1 MAFSC
6 LLRPALDMAVRKNP
20 DGSITVGILD
30 DEPKEVKPEAAAE
43 KPKRTAKPKNKGEG

>member
-6 LLRPALDMAVRKNP
+6 LPRPALDMAVRKNP

-30 DEPKEVKPEAAAE
+30 DEPKEVKPEAKVE
-43 KPKRTAKPKNKGEG
+43 KPKRTAKPKDKGEG